1 MNALSSRTVSSTL
14 RATTAKRLRVAAKSS
29 STRAVA
35 TRVRASSS
43 ESDASANDDDTLVAT
58 RRAVALSSP
67 VALAAL
73 LAIATPPAVL
83 AGADDCENCSNSN
96 SSLGPGD
103 KAFVQSPSGVRYAEL
118 REGTGASPAD
128 GDVVV
133 VEWVGYTEGYQAK
146 KIESTRE
153 TDAPF
158 IFKLGAGEAI
168 PAFEEAVREMRV
180 GGIRRIEIPG
190 ELEEKLAYSRNAAGA
205 SSSRTGPHTT
215 PFAW

>member
-1 MNALSSRTVSSTL
+1 MRF
-14 RATTAKRLRVAAKSS
+14 
-29 STRAVA
+29 
-35 TRVRASSS
+35 
-43 ESDASANDDDTLVAT
+43 
-58 RRAVALSSP
+58 
-67 VALAAL
+67 
-73 LAIATPPAVL
+73 
-83 AGADDCENCSNSN
+83 ADDCENCSNSN

>member
-1 MNALSSRTVSSTL
+1 MMIRSSPR
-14 RATTAKRLRVAAKSS
+14 
-29 STRAVA
+29 
-35 TRVRASSS
+35 
-43 ESDASANDDDTLVAT
+43 DARS
-58 RRAVALSSP
+58 RCRPP

>member
-14 RATTAKRLRVAAKSS
+14 RATTAKRLRVAARSS

-43 ESDASANDDDTLVAT
+43 ESDASANPLVAT

>member
-43 ESDASANDDDTLVAT
+43 ESDASANDDHTLVAT

-73 LAIATPPAVL
+73 LAIATPPNVL